1 MRMIV
6 TRVLAVFFLLAIVT
20 YLLPERQDT
29 AANEPDNQNARAVRS
44 SSAPMPKDLKIVEN
58 ISYRQGNKKAWKLD
72 LIMPR
77 ERGET
82 KRPALVFVHGG
93 GWSGGDKTQG
103 MLNSGPIDYARKGY
117 VCISVNYRL
126 TREAPFPACLE
137 DVKCSVRWLR
147 AHAEKYNVDPNR
159 IGGYGNSAGAH
170 LVSLLGLVEKESN
183 LEGDGP
189 WQDQSSLLNAVCAS
203 ATPTDFTSWPGGLVQ
218 KRRLRKFLEGS
229 DASLRE
235 QVAKA
240 SPISYVHADAPP
252 FLLFQ
257 GTRDRQVDAAQ
268 SNRFVKALEAAGAK
282 DVTYHL
288 YPGSGHSVF
297 IQKRK
302 KTYPL
307 MEAFFERTLL
317 NPANEVTPSISKTT
331 SEPTLVGAVHR

>member
-147 AHAEKYNVDPNR
+147 AHAENIMSIPIESAVMAILPARILSVCWGWWKRIEPGRRWPVGKINR
-159 IGGYGNSAGAH
+159 
-170 LVSLLGLVEKESN
+170 
-183 LEGDGP
+183 
-189 WQDQSSLLNAVCAS
+189 VC
-203 ATPTDFTSWPGGLVQ
+203 
-218 KRRLRKFLEGS
+218 
-229 DASLRE
+229 
-235 QVAKA
+235 
-240 SPISYVHADAPP
+240 
-252 FLLFQ
+252 
-257 GTRDRQVDAAQ
+257 
-268 SNRFVKALEAAGAK
+268 
-282 DVTYHL
+282 
-288 YPGSGHSVF
+288 
-297 IQKRK
+297 
-302 KTYPL
+302 
-307 MEAFFERTLL
+307 
-317 NPANEVTPSISKTT
+317 
-331 SEPTLVGAVHR
+331 